1 MKRERSA
8 KHSIAYDGTFEGF
21 LSYIFYQ
28 YKNKYNT
35 VSIDPIISYKPTMSS
50 QRIDIVT
57 NEDLS
62 LRVLKGII
70 SKSSQREIKEIY
82 ALFLSHEKGIES
94 RIFER
99 ISLILSKQNSISDH
113 YASKDHLAILNQKL
127 IREIERIQSQIT
139 FHQMR
144 NDISFGT
151 IKPSFN
157 ILPLLVKQL
166 KSKFSSIN
174 WILFDEARKY
184 AIYHLHGNI
193 KFIDQS
199 ESVLSDPDFIPL
211 KTNIHFPTLNPSAN
225 FSSSSRFNPS
235 RNWLDVFQSFYNQ

>member
-1 MKRERSA
+1 MKRERLA
-8 KHSIAYDGTFEGF
+8 KHSIAYNGTFEGF
-21 LSYIFYQ
+21 LSYVYYQ

-35 VSIDPIISYKPTMSS
+35 VSIDPILSYKPTMSS
-50 QRIDIVT
+50 QRIDIIT
-57 NEDLS
+57 DEDLS

-70 SKSSQREIKEIY
+70 IKSSQREIKEIY

-94 RIFER
+94 KIFER
-99 ISLILSKQNSISDH
+99 ISLVLSKNKSISDH
-113 YASKDHLAILNQKL
+113 YASKDHLAALNQKI

-151 IKPSFN
+151 VKPSFN
-157 ILPLLVKQL
+157 ILPLLIKNL
-166 KSKFSSIN
+166 KSKISSTN

-193 KFIDQS
+193 RFIDQS
-199 ESVLSDPDFIPL
+199 EPILSDPDFIPI
-211 KTNIHFPTLNPSAN
+211 KTNIHFPTFIPSAIG
-225 FSSSSRFNPS
+225 SSASRFNPN
-235 RNWLDVFQSFYNQ
+235 RNWLDIFHSFHNQ

>member
-1 MKRERSA
+1 MKRERLA
-8 KHSIAYDGTFEGF
+8 KHSITYDGTFEGF

-35 VSIDPIISYKPTMSS
+35 VSIDPSLSYKPTMSS
-50 QRIDIVT
+50 QQIDIVT

-62 LRVLKGII
+62 LRVLNGNIT
-70 SKSSQREIKEIY
+70 KSSQREIKETY

-94 RIFER
+94 KIFER
-99 ISLILSKQNSISDH
+99 ISLILSKHNSISDH
-113 YASKDHLAILNQKL
+113 YASKDHLAALNQKI
-127 IREIERIQSQIT
+127 IREIERIQNQIT

-157 ILPLLVKQL
+157 ILPLLVKHL
-166 KSKFSSIN
+166 KSKFSSTN
-174 WILFDEARKY
+174 WILFDETRKY

-193 KFIDQS
+193 RFIDQS
-199 ESVLSDPDFIPL
+199 EPILSDPDFTPL
-211 KTNIHFPTLNPSAN
+211 KNNIHFPTLNPSATY
-225 FSSSSRFNPS
+225 SSPNRFNPN
-235 RNWLDVFQSFYNQ
+235 RNWLDIFQSFHNQ